1 MAERNL
7 STSRVNHAGAGTG
20 LFPVNK
26 VNTRTAWRYQD
37 ITWFIRR
44 MFYKK
49 CSGKSLKNSIEN
61 YIFIIITTY
70 PGSNGL
76 IWVSNECSLVK
87 APSSMNGC
95 VVCCWGASWALFFP
109 HNGIW
114 SYFFQHNTGP
124 FRLVDPAS
132 HTKQPYKITLHG
144 VLLMEPEA
152 LFNIRADSRFPP
164 SQWETV
170 LQSNAL
176 SLAGCKPRISPEYH
190 VRYLFFFFFFFSS
203 EIS

>member
-1 MAERNL
+1 MDWAKTTPRPDEKTFKVLGCGVPHIRGFMVMKMSERTL
-7 STSRVNHAGAGTG
+7 SISRVNHAGAGTG

-26 VNTRTAWRYQD
+26 VNTRTAWRHQD
-37 ITWFIRR
+37 VTWFIRR

-76 IWVSNECSLVK
+76 IWVSNECSLAK

-132 HTKQPYKITLHG
+132 HHKT
-144 VLLMEPEA
+144 A
-152 LFNIRADSRFPP
+152 LQNNTPWCTANGTRGPFQYQGWF
-164 SQWETV
+164 
-170 LQSNAL
+170 
-176 SLAGCKPRISPEYH
+176 
-190 VRYLFFFFFFFSS
+190 
-203 EIS
+203 